1 MKILDVG
8 KDWEKFIQK
17 QPKQTKAIDVW
28 GIGIILSELLA
39 KRHPFYDEKEKGK
52 ISSEELVRRI
62 TQEEPVELPQ
72 KYPELMRNLIK
83 RMLIKDPK
91 QRITSN
97 EILAVPQVASKLFTA
112 INNGEYI
119 SLDQQKDRALP
130 YEQIEEEGGNE
141 DIDAQMINTGQYGD
155 IKAEAKYTLGQI
167 LNIFIDWSYK
177 QIW

>member
-1 MKILDVG
+1 MLKLQQEQDNEKQKEKGDKLKILDVE

-62 TQEEPVELPQ
+62 TQVEPVELPQ
-72 KYPELMRNLIK
+72 KYPEIMRNLIK
-83 RMLIKDPK
+83 RMLIKVFS
-91 QRITSN
+91 I
-97 EILAVPQVASKLFTA
+97 
-112 INNGEYI
+112 GEYI
-119 SLDQQKDRALP
+119 SLDLQKDRALP

-141 DIDAQMINTGQYGD
+141 EIEAQITNNGQYGYVN
-155 IKAEAKYTLGQI
+155 KVAKYTKGQI